1 MSALARIIATW
12 FYLGYFP
19 KGPGTAGSIGAIL
32 VAFPIAAA
40 TGWNPRVFFVVALIG
55 LAPAIWAA
63 DRMAR
68 DTGSKDPQ
76 TVVVDEVIGQWIAL
90 AGSPSLDHWGYWLAA
105 FVLFRAFDILKPPPI
120 RALEKIPGG
129 AGIVMDDVMAG
140 IFAALFLA
148 ALVLAAAGWFNR

>member
-1 MSALARIIATW
+1 MSFLARLIATW

-19 KGPGTAGSIGAIL
+19 KGPGTAGSIGALL
-32 VAFPIAAA
+32 VALPIAAA
-40 TGWNPRVFFVVALIG
+40 TGWNPRVFFLVALIG

-90 AGSPSLDHWGYWLAA
+90 AGCPAFDHWSGWVAA
-105 FVLFRAFDILKPPPI
+105 FGLFRFFDIVKPPPV
-120 RALEKIPGG
+120 RALEKLPGG
-129 AGIVMDDVMAG
+129 TGIVMDDVMAG
-140 IFAALFLA
+140 VYA